1 MIKKRLLEIVPES
14 KKYIAMNVLFQ
25 WIGMCCNIVMMY
37 TIAQILSSLSE
48 NKGVSFGQSTLI
60 MILAGG
66 FFVSYNFIFFT
77 VPYLPLCSTVHQ
89 YE

>member
-66 FFVSYNFIFFT
+66 FFASHNFIFFT